1 MLLWK
6 VTSFQYINVKN
17 LDNLAYLQNSEI
29 LSTFISKNNLL
40 VPFFSGQKQ
49 KDFFNERSL
58 ESKVYFYCSKFH
70 FFFSFFIKLP
80 LV

>member
-40 VPFFSGQKQ
+40 VPFYSCQKQ
-49 KDFFNERSL
+49 KDFFNDRSL
-58 ESKVYFYCSKFH
+58 ESLF
-70 FFFSFFIKLP
+70 L
-80 LV
+80 L